1 MKCED
6 DVVYGAEEGDG
17 DNGDE
22 DADGVD
28 GDDDDGPVLCRL
40 IHPTR

>member
-6 DVVYGAEEGDG
+6 DVVYGAEEGDD